1 MIYERSITMPETT
14 NTCLEKQPLS
24 DELLQKM
31 DAYWR
36 ADNYLSAG
44 QLYLLDNPL
53 LREPLTMEHVKK
65 KIVGH
70 WGTVPGQ
77 NFIYVHLNRVIKRY
91 DLDMIY
97 ISGPGHGGNFM
108 VANTYLE
115 GTYSEVYPNIS
126 RDVEGMKKLFKQ
138 FSFPGGISSHVAPET
153 PGSINEGGE
162 LGYSL
167 AHAFGSVFDNPEL
180 ITTCVVGDGEAETG
194 PLATAWHSNKFLN
207 PVTDGAVL
215 PIMHLNGYKISNP
228 TIFSRISH
236 EELEKF
242 FEGCGWKPYFVE
254 GDDPMAMHR
263 LMAETLDAV
272 IEEIKEIQINARENN
287 DSTRPKW
294 PMIILRTPKGWT
306 GPKIVDGNEIEG
318 TFRAHQVP
326 MTMEQ
331 PEHLELLKEWL
342 LSYHPEELFD
352 ENGRLIP
359 ELEELAP
366 KGERRMGAN
375 PHANGGLLLRDLRLP
390 DFRSYG
396 LDVPA
401 PGAVKAQDMIEL
413 GGFVRDIFKLNE
425 KSRNFRIFGPDET
438 MSNRLGKVFEVTNR
452 DWNGDLKD
460 NDEFLSH
467 DGRVMDSM
475 LSEHMCEG
483 WLEGYLLTG
492 RHGFFASYEAFIRI
506 VDSMFSQHAKWLKVT
521 SELPWRQKIASL
533 NFILSSNVWQQDH
546 NGFTHQDPGFLDHV
560 ANKKADVVRLYLPP
574 DTNCLL
580 SCFDHC
586 IRSKNYVNV
595 MVTSKHPSTQ
605 WLTMEQAVKH
615 CTQGI
620 GIWEWA
626 SSDQGE
632 EPDVV
637 MACCGD
643 TPTLETL
650 AAVTILREAMPEIK
664 IRVINIVDLMKLEPQ
679 SKHPHGLS
687 DADYDALF
695 TKDKPI
701 IFNFHGYPTLI
712 HELTYH
718 RHNRNLYVHGYQ
730 EEGTITTPFDMRVQN
745 EIDRFH
751 LVQDVIQ
758 HLPQLGNRGSYLV
771 QKMRDKLVEH
781 KQYIAEYGQDL
792 PEIRDWK
799 WQ

>member
-1 MIYERSITMPETT
+1 MSD
-14 NTCLEKQPLS
+14 TCNISP
-24 DELLQKM
+24 ELLEKM

-36 ADNYLSAG
+36 AANYLSAG

-53 LREPLTMEHVKK
+53 LREPLTTDHIKK

-77 NFIYVHLNRVIKRY
+77 NFIYVHLNRVIKKY

-115 GTYSEVYPNIS
+115 GSYSEVYPNIS
-126 RDVEGMKKLFKQ
+126 RDAEGMKKLFKQ

-167 AHAFGSVFDNPEL
+167 AHAFGSVFDNPGM

-207 PVTDGAVL
+207 PATDGAVL
-215 PIMHLNGYKISNP
+215 PILHLNGYKISNP

-236 EELEKF
+236 DEIQKF

-254 GDDPMAMHR
+254 GDDPKTMHK
-263 LMAETLDAV
+263 LMAETLDTV
-272 IEEIKEIQINARENN
+272 IEEIKAIQKAARE
-287 DSTRPKW
+287 DGVKERPMW
-294 PMIILRTPKGWT
+294 PMIVFRSPKGWT
-306 GPKIVDGNEIEG
+306 GPKVVDGKQIENS
-318 TFRAHQVP
+318 FRAHQVP
-326 MTMEQ
+326 ITMEQ
-331 PEHLELLKEWL
+331 PDHLELLEKWL
-342 LSYHPEELFD
+342 KSYKPEELFD

-366 KGERRMGAN
+366 VGDHRMGAN
-375 PHANGGLLLRDLRLP
+375 PHANGGKLLRDLRLP
-390 DFRSYG
+390 DFKNYAI
-396 LDVPA
+396 DVPV
-401 PGAVKAQDMIEL
+401 PGSVEAQDMIEL
-413 GGFVRDIFKLNE
+413 GGFVRDIFKLNKE
-425 KSRNFRIFGPDET
+425 QRNFRIFGPDET
-438 MSNRLGKVFEVTNR
+438 MSNRLGKVFEETNR
-452 DWNGDLKD
+452 DWNAEAYDS
-460 NDEFLSH
+460 DEFLAN

-533 NFILSSNVWQQDH
+533 NYILSSNVWQQDH

-560 ANKKADVVRLYLPP
+560 ANKKADVVRMYLPP

-595 MVTSKHPSTQ
+595 MVTSKHPRPQ

-626 SSDQGE
+626 SNDQGE

-637 MACCGD
+637 LACCGD
-643 TPTLETL
+643 TPTLECL
-650 AAVTILREAMPEIK
+650 AAVTIMREHLPQVK
-664 IRVINIVDLMKLEPQ
+664 IRFINVVDLFKLQPQ
-679 SKHPHGLS
+679 SAHPHGLS
-687 DADYDALF
+687 DADFNALF

-701 IFNFHGYPTLI
+701 IFAFHGYPTLI
-712 HELTYH
+712 HELLYH
-718 RHNRNLYVHGYQ
+718 RENRNLFVCGYN

-751 LVQDVIQ
+751 LVLDMIKA
-758 HLPQLGNRGSYLV
+758 LPELGNKGSYLY
-771 QKMRDKLVEH
+771 QKMMDTLVAH
-781 KQYIAEYGQDL
+781 KQYISEYGQDL
-792 PEIRDWK
+792 PEVRDWK
-799 WQ
+799 WSK

>member
-1 MIYERSITMPETT
+1 MSD
-14 NTCLEKQPLS
+14 TCNISP
-24 DELLQKM
+24 ELLEKM

-36 ADNYLSAG
+36 AANYLSAG

-53 LREPLTMEHVKK
+53 LREPLTTDHIKK

-77 NFIYVHLNRVIKRY
+77 NFIYVHLNRVIKKY

-115 GTYSEVYPNIS
+115 GSYSEVYPNIS
-126 RDVEGMKKLFKQ
+126 RDAEGMKKLFKQ

-167 AHAFGSVFDNPEL
+167 AHAFGSVFDNPGM

-207 PVTDGAVL
+207 PATDGAVL
-215 PIMHLNGYKISNP
+215 PILHLNGYKISNP

-236 EELEKF
+236 DEIQKF

-254 GDDPMAMHR
+254 GDDPKTMHK
-263 LMAETLDAV
+263 LMAETLDTV
-272 IEEIKEIQINARENN
+272 IEEIKAIQKAARE
-287 DSTRPKW
+287 DGVKERPMW
-294 PMIILRTPKGWT
+294 PMIVFRSPKGWT
-306 GPKIVDGNEIEG
+306 GPKVVDGKQIENS
-318 TFRAHQVP
+318 FRAHQVP
-326 MTMEQ
+326 ITMEQ
-331 PEHLELLKEWL
+331 PDHLELLEKWL
-342 LSYHPEELFD
+342 KSYKPEELFD

-366 KGERRMGAN
+366 VGDHRMGAN
-375 PHANGGLLLRDLRLP
+375 PHANGGKLLRDLRLP
-390 DFRSYG
+390 DFKNYAI
-396 LDVPA
+396 DVPV
-401 PGAVKAQDMIEL
+401 PGSVEAQDMIEL
-413 GGFVRDIFKLNE
+413 GGFVRDIFKLNKE
-425 KSRNFRIFGPDET
+425 QRNFRIFGPDET
-438 MSNRLGKVFEVTNR
+438 MSNRLGKVFEETNR
-452 DWNGDLKD
+452 DWNAEAYDS
-460 NDEFLSH
+460 DEFLAN

-533 NFILSSNVWQQDH
+533 NYILSSNVWQQDH

-560 ANKKADVVRLYLPP
+560 ANKKADVVRMYLPP

-595 MVTSKHPSTQ
+595 MVTSKHPRPQ

-626 SSDQGE
+626 SNDQGE

-637 MACCGD
+637 LACCGD
-643 TPTLETL
+643 TPTLECL
-650 AAVTILREAMPEIK
+650 AAVTIMREHLPQVK
-664 IRVINIVDLMKLEPQ
+664 IRFINVVDLFKLQPQ
-679 SKHPHGLS
+679 SAHPHGLS
-687 DADYDALF
+687 DADFNALF

-701 IFNFHGYPTLI
+701 IFAFHGYPTLI
-712 HELTYH
+712 HELLYH
-718 RHNRNLYVHGYQ
+718 RENRNLVVCGYN

-751 LVQDVIQ
+751 LVLDMIKA
-758 HLPQLGNRGSYLV
+758 LPELGNKGSYLY
-771 QKMRDKLVEH
+771 QKMMDTLVAH
-781 KQYIAEYGQDL
+781 KQYISEYGQDL
-792 PEIRDWK
+792 PEVRDWK
-799 WQ
+799 WSK